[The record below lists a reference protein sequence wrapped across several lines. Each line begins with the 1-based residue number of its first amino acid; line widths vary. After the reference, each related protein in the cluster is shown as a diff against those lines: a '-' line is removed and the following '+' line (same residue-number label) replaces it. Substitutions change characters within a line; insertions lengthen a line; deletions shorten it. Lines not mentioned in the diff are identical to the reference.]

1 MDTIILIQG
10 ADLDMLLDNI
20 ATGMYELRVCI
31 ENGTVKFK
39 LDNQMWSPGLGELD
53 PACLTAR
60 IRAAGTAAA
69 DAADLT
75 AGGLV

>member
-1 MDTIILIQG
+1 MDDDFDTVILIQG

-20 ATGMYELRVCI
+20 ATGMYELRLTVTGD
-31 ENGTVKFK
+31 GTVKFK

-53 PACLTAR
+53 PRC
-60 IRAAGTAAA
+60 AAGTAAA